1 MSKANPITNLT
12 PEASDKVLTLMM
24 EACRKIAADH
34 GLVIENTGW
43 RPRTDGLAFETRFRV
58 SVPGREGE
66 DRKREKE
73 IFAALAEECGLK
85 ATDFERE
92 FSAEGE
98 RYRITGIDPRRAKYP
113 ISAER
118 LSDGRPVKLPLDEVV
133 KLLNG
138 EAKP

>member
-12 PEASDKVLTLMM
+12 PETCDRVLTRMFD
-24 EACRKIAADH
+24 ACTRIAADH

-66 DRKREKE
+66 ERKRNKE
-73 IFAALAEECGLK
+73 IFTVAAEHIGLK

-92 FSAEGE
+92 FSVEGD
-98 RYRITGIDPRRAKYP
+98 RYRITGIDPRRPKYP
-113 ISAER
+113 IDVER
-118 LSDGRPVKLPLDEVV
+118 VSDRRSFKFPIDEVV
-133 KLLNG
+133 KRLTE